1 MEQRGDFFKLR
12 QNPLWLD
19 RSVPLLHRGTRR
31 LKASQGQRP
40 SLRQVLTAQTSA
52 EREARSAR
60 DVRVATEPE
69 KAGPAAGRARTSAT
83 RIRSKILEGTA
94 RTPAHLHRCQPV
106 GAVRTRGP
114 PEPSQ
119 ALEKLGFFFPE
130 RTMRPV
136 NSIVLQS
143 YPGSEPL
150 GGKSRERRS

>member
-1 MEQRGDFFKLR
+1 MKTNLRPQGESMEQQGDFFKLR

-19 RSVPLLHRGTRR
+19 RSLPLLHRGTRR

-69 KAGPAAGRARTSAT
+69 KAGPAAGRDWTSAT

-106 GAVRTRGP
+106 GAERTRGP

-130 RTMRPV
+130 RT
-136 NSIVLQS
+136 I
-143 YPGSEPL
+143 
-150 GGKSRERRS
+150 